1 MTQKT
6 QEQKATAQK
15 ATAQKA
21 PAQKAPEPG
30 RRERKK
36 AATRKAL
43 SDAALR
49 LFLERGYD
57 NVKVAEIAA
66 AADTAL
72 TTLFAHFPGG
82 KEALVLGDSEEREA
96 SLKAAVRERG
106 DGVSVLDAL
115 RTFLAGR
122 GMFADDLDNEFRRRL
137 DLVVST
143 PALRRYARTLW
154 VNCEAPLAEVIAEES
169 GKSPDDVG
177 LRLLAR
183 YVLELPDLVAGDPAP
198 RDSLA
203 AAFTYFKRGWP
214 DLA

>member
-1 MTQKT
+1 MTQT
-6 QEQKATAQK
+6 QQT
-15 ATAQKA
+15 
-21 PAQKAPEPG
+21 PG

-82 KEALVLGDSEEREA
+82 KEALILGDSEERKE
-96 SLKAAVRERG
+96 SLTAAVRERA

-115 RTFLAGR
+115 HEFMAGR
-122 GMFADDLDNEFRRRL
+122 GMFSDDLDNEFRRRL
-137 DLVVST
+137 DLVVTT
-143 PALRRYARTLW
+143 PALRRHARTLW
-154 VNCEAPLAEVIAEES
+154 VECEDALADVIAEETE
-169 GKSPDDVG
+169 GLDAGDVS
-177 LRLLAR
+177 LRILAR
-183 YVLELPDLVAGDPAP
+183 YILELPDLVATDPAP

-203 AAFTYFKRGWP
+203 AAFDRFRRGWP
-214 DLA
+214 ELA

>member
-1 MTQKT
+1 MTQTK
-6 QEQKATAQK
+6 
-15 ATAQKA
+15 
-21 PAQKAPEPG
+21 PEAG

-43 SDAALR
+43 SEAALQ

-82 KEALVLGDSEEREA
+82 KEALILGDSEEREA
-96 SLKAAVRERG
+96 SLTTAVRERG
-106 DGVSVLDAL
+106 SEVSVLDAL
-115 RTFLAGR
+115 QEFLAGR
-122 GMFADDLDNEFRRRL
+122 GMFSDDLDNEFRRRL
-137 DLVVST
+137 DLVVTT

-154 VNCEAPLAEVIAEES
+154 VNCEHALAQVIAEET
-169 GKSPDDVG
+169 DRDADEVA

-183 YVLELPDLVAGDPAP
+183 YVLELPDLVATDPEP
-198 RDSLA
+198 RASLA
-203 AAFTYFKRGWP
+203 AAFDHFRKGWP
-214 DLA
+214 ELT

>member
-1 MTQKT
+1 MTQT
-6 QEQKATAQK
+6 QQT
-15 ATAQKA
+15 
-21 PAQKAPEPG
+21 PG

-82 KEALVLGDSEEREA
+82 KEALILGDSEERKT
-96 SLKAAVRERG
+96 SLTAAVRERA

-115 RTFLAGR
+115 HEFMAGR
-122 GMFADDLDNEFRRRL
+122 GMFSDDLANEFRRRL
-137 DLVVST
+137 DLVVTT
-143 PALRRYARTLW
+143 PALRRHARTLW
-154 VNCEAPLAEVIAEES
+154 VECEDALADVIAEETE
-169 GKSPDDVG
+169 GLDAGDVS
-177 LRLLAR
+177 LRILAR
-183 YVLELPDLVAGDPAP
+183 YILELPDLVATDPAP
-198 RDSLA
+198 RESLA
-203 AAFTYFKRGWP
+203 AAFDRFRRGWP
-214 DLA
+214 ELA

>member
-1 MTQKT
+1 MT
-6 QEQKATAQK
+6 EQQQVKEQ
-15 ATAQKA
+15 
-21 PAQKAPEPG
+21 PLG

-36 AATRKAL
+36 AATRRAL
-43 SDAALR
+43 SEAALR

-57 NVKVAEIAA
+57 DVKVAEIAA

-82 KEALVLGDSEEREA
+82 KEALILGDSEERRS
-96 SLKAAVRERG
+96 SLTAAVRGRA
-106 DGVSVLDAL
+106 DGTSVLDAL
-115 RTFLAGR
+115 HTFLAGR

-137 DLVVST
+137 DLVVRT

-154 VNCEAPLAEVIAEES
+154 VDCEHTLAQVIAEET
-169 GKSPDDVG
+169 GKDADDLG

-183 YVLELPDLVAGDPAP
+183 YVLEVPDLVATDPAP

-203 AAFTYFKRGWP
+203 EAFEHFRRGWP

>member
-1 MTQKT
+1 MTQT
-6 QEQKATAQK
+6 QQT
-15 ATAQKA
+15 
-21 PAQKAPEPG
+21 PG

-57 NVKVAEIAA
+57 DVKVAEIAA

-82 KEALVLGDSEEREA
+82 KEALILGDSEERKA
-96 SLKAAVRERG
+96 SLTAAVRERA

-115 RTFLAGR
+115 HDFMSGR
-122 GMFADDLDNEFRRRL
+122 GMFADDLDDEFRRRL
-137 DLVVST
+137 DLVVTT

-154 VNCEAPLAEVIAEES
+154 VECEHELAQVIAEET
-169 GKSPDDVG
+169 GKDADSVE

-183 YVLELPDLVAGDPAP
+183 YFLELPDLVASDPAP

-203 AAFTYFKRGWP
+203 AAFAYFRRGWP

>member
-1 MTQKT
+1 MTQTK
-6 QEQKATAQK
+6 
-15 ATAQKA
+15 
-21 PAQKAPEPG
+21 PEPG

-57 NVKVAEIAA
+57 DVKVAEIAA

-72 TTLFAHFPGG
+72 TTLFAHFPDG

-96 SLKAAVRERG
+96 SLAAAVRERG
-106 DGVSVLDAL
+106 EGVSVLDAL
-115 RTFLAGR
+115 QGFLAGR
-122 GMFADDLDNEFRRRL
+122 GMFSDDLDNEFRRRL
-137 DLVVST
+137 DLVVTT

-154 VNCEAPLAEVIAEES
+154 VNCEHALAQVIAEET
-169 GKSPDDVG
+169 GKDADDVA

-183 YVLELPDLVAGDPAP
+183 YVLELPDLVATDPAP

-203 AAFTYFKRGWP
+203 AAFAHFKGGWP
-214 DLA
+214 ELA

>member
-1 MTQKT
+1 MTQTKP
-6 QEQKATAQK
+6 QESRKPQEPK
-15 ATAQKA
+15 
-21 PAQKAPEPG
+21 PEPG

-82 KEALVLGDSEEREA
+82 KEALILGDSEERQA
-96 SLKAAVRERG
+96 SLTAAVRERAE
-106 DGVSVLDAL
+106 GVSVLDAL
-115 RTFLAGR
+115 HTFLAGR
-122 GMFADDLDNEFRRRL
+122 GMFSDDLDNEFRRRL
-137 DLVVST
+137 DLVVTT

-154 VNCEAPLAEVIAEES
+154 VNCEHALAEIVAEEA
-169 GKSPDDVG
+169 GKDADEVG

-183 YVLELPDLVAGDPAP
+183 YVLELPDLVASDPAP

-203 AAFTYFKRGWP
+203 VAFEHFKRGWP

>member
-1 MTQKT
+1 MTQT
-6 QEQKATAQK
+6 QQT
-15 ATAQKA
+15 
-21 PAQKAPEPG
+21 PG

-82 KEALVLGDSEEREA
+82 KEALILGDSEERKT
-96 SLKAAVRERG
+96 SLTAAVRERA

-115 RTFLAGR
+115 HEFMAGR
-122 GMFADDLDNEFRRRL
+122 GMFSDDLDNEFRRRL
-137 DLVVST
+137 DLVVTT
-143 PALRRYARTLW
+143 PALRRHARTLW
-154 VNCEAPLAEVIAEES
+154 VECEDALADVIAEETE
-169 GKSPDDVG
+169 GLDAGDVS
-177 LRLLAR
+177 LRILAR
-183 YVLELPDLVAGDPAP
+183 YILELPDLVATDPAP
-198 RDSLA
+198 RESLA
-203 AAFTYFKRGWP
+203 AAFDRFRRGWP
-214 DLA
+214 ELA